1 MVTDFHI
8 ILARLKKYK
17 VNDIRQ
23 TQICTAELLV
33 PEPRDIEF

>member
-8 ILARLKKYK
+8 ILARLKKHM

-23 TQICTAELLV
+23 TQIRTTELLV
-33 PEPRDIEF
+33 PEPSYLEV